1 MKPEAIIFDLYNTLL
16 RVALPRT
23 DTDEEW
29 TKLCSE
35 MLGTPP
41 PLSHLEFSLA
51 CREAVAKQQQEVRA
65 QGIAFPEIDWPQI
78 VATALS
84 AFSSLSSHQQ
94 REFVRR
100 QIALAHTV
108 SLVPEAVA
116 VLKKMSDRGVLLGIA
131 SNAQAYSLN
140 EFADE
145 LAPHGLG
152 LNLFAKELCFW
163 SFEHG
168 FSKPD
173 PYVFRILTA
182 RLGAQGIRPDGVLMV
197 GDRLD
202 NDIEPARSQGWM
214 TWHITPSLEQSWKEL
229 HHALLA
235 GSVSR

>member
-23 DTDEEW
+23 DADEEW
-29 TKLCSE
+29 TKLCGE

-41 PLSHLEFSLA
+41 PRSRLEFSLA
-51 CREAVAKQQQEVRA
+51 CREAVSKKQEEVRA
-65 QGIAFPEIDWPQI
+65 QGIEFPEVDWPQI
-78 VATALS
+78 VATALPGFS
-84 AFSSLSSHQQ
+84 ALSSHQQ
-94 REFVRR
+94 REFIRR

-116 VLKKMSDRGVLLGIA
+116 VLKKMSDSGVLLGIA

-145 LAPHGLG
+145 LAPYGLG
-152 LNLFAKELCFW
+152 LNLFAKDLCFW

-173 PYVFRILTA
+173 PHVFRILTA
-182 RLGAQGIRPDGVLMV
+182 RLGARGIPPEHILMV

-202 NDIEPARSQGWM
+202 NDVEPARSQGWM
-214 TWHITPSLEQSWKEL
+214 TWHITPSLDDSWKEL
-229 HHALLA
+229 HHTLL
-235 GSVSR
+235 SSPVSR